1 MGKLFNRLI
10 NGNPDKKDFTK
21 ADLPDNRFEQFF
33 DVIKIRFTGL
43 LTVNLLY
50 VLFLLPILIF
60 GMWVFFIGLPEM
72 GEIKGWSDQEHM
84 EEFFAY
90 LNSFLMICVPLYT
103 IAGPARAGMYYVLR
117 NWCWGEHAQARDFWV
132 EFKRSWKTAA
142 LYNFLS
148 SLLIYACYFWSY
160 NAFVAQSA
168 MPTAVRYILAAVVA
182 ILLIVYLMMDL
193 YVYPLMVTYK
203 LSFRQLLKN
212 ALLIALAQ
220 VPQAVA
226 CILCVGAAVILT
238 ALLWQVMAVVAL
250 LIGFV
255 LVALAKMLL
264 ANSAFDRFNKQLTG
278 GTAPVRRGLAPK
290 KDKLGRVIKS
300 GKE

>member
-1 MGKLFNRLI
+1 
-10 NGNPDKKDFTK
+10 
-21 ADLPDNRFEQFF
+21 
-33 DVIKIRFTGL
+33 
-43 LTVNLLY
+43 
-50 VLFLLPILIF
+50 
-60 GMWVFFIGLPEM
+60 
-72 GEIKGWSDQEHM
+72 
-84 EEFFAY
+84 
-90 LNSFLMICVPLYT
+90 
-103 IAGPARAGMYYVLR
+103 
-117 NWCWGEHAQARDFWV
+117 
-132 EFKRSWKTAA
+132 
-142 LYNFLS
+142 
-148 SLLIYACYFWSY
+148 
-160 NAFVAQSA
+160 